1 MLQNFVGKTLII
13 EMGGGWMVEAVLLG
27 LEPSLI
33 SGQGSQC
40 LPFMKIRT
48 CRGDIVYLDACNVS
62 GFREPS
68 ERDKGPKEP
77 MCMVDY
83 CGMWRKLD
91 DDDPEV
97 YGGDDDSSMVEEVG

>member
-13 EMGGGWMVEAVLLG
+13 EMGGGWMVECVLLA

-40 LPFMKIRT
+40 LPFMKVRT
-48 CRGDIVYLDACNVS
+48 CLGDIVYLDACNVS
-62 GFREPS
+62 AFREPS
-68 ERDKGPKEP
+68 ERDAGPKEP
-77 MCMVDY
+77 QCIVDY

-91 DDDPEV
+91 EDEPEDF
-97 YGGDDDSSMVEEVG
+97 GDDGDSGVAEEVG